1 MMRRAQRW
9 FAPVWVALVLAL
21 VPLGAAADEI
31 EIRVTIETS
40 PLWGFVGIGLIV
52 AVLAGLWWVFRTYGR
67 R

>member
-31 EIRVTIETS
+31 EIRDARLVATED
-40 PLWGFVGIGLIV
+40 GI
-52 AVLAGLWWVFRTYGR
+52 VLSADFEFDLT
-67 R
+67 